1 MNAARLAGLVAAVWL
16 VTGPS
21 EALAQATSRP
31 FRRGAVELDVLGG
44 WQTPSS
50 LGARRAPLIGNQ
62 GTPIVG
68 LFDTSTEI
76 EASPAVD
83 ARLGVHVTRL
93 FEIEGGVRVARPRLA
108 TRLTNDFEDVADLTA
123 TQTFT
128 QFAFELN
135 GVFHLTALRA
145 GSVLPFVTVGAG
157 YLRELHNGREVVQ
170 TGQSGQA
177 GGGIKVLLSQ
187 SPRGLVRTL
196 GFRADARFCV
206 RRGGIEIDEDEP
218 LRPYASAAAG
228 LLIGF

>member
-1 MNAARLAGLVAAVWL
+1 MNPARLTGLVAAVWL
-16 VTGPS
+16 ATGPS
-21 EALAQATSRP
+21 QALAQATMSP

-50 LGARRAPLIGNQ
+50 LGARRAPLTGNQ
-62 GTPIVG
+62 GTPVVG

-76 EASPAVD
+76 EASPSVD
-83 ARLGVHVTRL
+83 ARLGVHLTRVL
-93 FEIEGGVRVARPRLA
+93 EIEGGVRVARPRLA
-108 TRLTNDFEDVADLTA
+108 TRLTNDFEDATDVTA

-128 QFAFELN
+128 QLAFELN

-177 GGGIKVLLSQ
+177 GGGIKVLLSR
-187 SPRGLVRTL
+187 SRRGLVRTVGL
-196 GFRADARFCV
+196 RADARFCV

-218 LRPYASAAAG
+218 LRTYASAAAG
-228 LLIGF
+228 LVVGF